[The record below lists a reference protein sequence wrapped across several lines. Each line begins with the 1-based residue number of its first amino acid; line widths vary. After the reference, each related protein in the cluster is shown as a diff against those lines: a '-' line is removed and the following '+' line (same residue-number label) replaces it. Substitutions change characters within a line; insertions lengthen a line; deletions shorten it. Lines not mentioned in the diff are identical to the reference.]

1 MHSQRDWFADG
12 ELCAE
17 EIDLV
22 VWIDFI
28 VVGWVAEGEWKHA
41 LFLQVCLMLN
51 VQVWGELMIF
61 RRWRKARARKLDGGR
76 GGGRMG
82 AGGNDL
88 LYVRSCG

>member
-41 LFLQVCLMLN
+41 LFLQVCLVLN

-61 RRWRKARARKLDGGR
+61 RGWRKAGARKLDGGR
-76 GGGRMG
+76 GGRR
-82 AGGNDL
+82 
-88 LYVRSCG
+88 VRA